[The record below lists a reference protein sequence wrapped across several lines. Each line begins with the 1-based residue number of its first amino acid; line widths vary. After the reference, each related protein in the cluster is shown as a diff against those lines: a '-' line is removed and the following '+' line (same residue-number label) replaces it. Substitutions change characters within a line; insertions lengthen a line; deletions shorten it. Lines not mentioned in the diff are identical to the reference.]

1 VRSIVLALVLGASA
15 LGVTAAPTQASAAGP
30 RAVRTAHYRV
40 NHYRARHVGHYPWH
54 ARGPYRYYR
63 PAVPLIYGPWYRPY
77 YTGYV
82 PVPCP

>member
-30 RAVRTAHYRV
+30 RAARSAHYRG
-40 NHYRARHVGHYPWH
+40 NHYRASHAAHYGWH
-54 ARGPYRYYR
+54 ARGHYRYYR
-63 PAVPLIYGPWYRPY
+63 PAVPLHYGPWYRPY
-77 YTGYV
+77 TGCV